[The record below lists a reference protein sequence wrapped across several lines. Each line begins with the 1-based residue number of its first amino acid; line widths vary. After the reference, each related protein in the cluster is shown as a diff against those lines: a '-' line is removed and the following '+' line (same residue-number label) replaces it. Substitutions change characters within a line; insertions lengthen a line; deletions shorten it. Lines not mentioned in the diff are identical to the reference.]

1 MSLAHLWY
9 LLFCLSLKPSS
20 VASGWLWDKV
30 QTFSMA
36 GKALY
41 GLAPVSLS
49 NLVSPPS
56 MHTPPFLYHTI
67 QPTLLSVPQT
77 DSSNPQTE

>member
-1 MSLAHLWY
+1 MSLAHVWY

-20 VASGWLWDKV
+20 VASWWLWDKV
-30 QTFSMA
+30 QTFSMT

-49 NLVSPPS
+49 SLVSSPS
-56 MHTPPFLYHTI
+56 MYIPTRLVPYHPAHTAF
-67 QPTLLSVPQT
+67 S
-77 DSSNPQTE
+77 SSN